1 MSDIIT
7 IDNLEE
13 TFKKYSG
20 TDTLRQFFGRCMVT
34 ISNENVWAAGDSD
47 GSITAN
53 YFRKHKTT
61 ADWQIQKWTVP
72 TFIDQNGQKRM
83 RICRYVGILNKA
95 ALAKAAASANTNP
108 IVGKN
113 FVFTGTLL
121 GGTRSIASDLIVRA
135 GGYVQSGVSKKTDY
149 VVTSDHEAGMV
160 VNFGSRWSGVT
171 DKLEEAINS
180 GKKIIGEKELTKMLK
195 DAGYNWNYK

>member
-72 TFIDQNGQKRM
+72 TFIDPNGQKRM

-95 ALAKAAASANTNP
+95 ALAKANASANINQIT
-108 IVGKN
+108 GKN
-113 FVFTGTLL
+113 FVLTGTLL
-121 GGTRSIASDLIVRA
+121 GGTRSVASDLIVRA

-149 VVTSDHEAGMV
+149 VVTNDQSALSAAS
-160 VNFGSRWSGVT
+160 SRPLGLT
-171 DKLEEAINS
+171 DKLRDALNYGVEIV
-180 GKKIIGEKELTKMLK
+180 GETKFAKMMK